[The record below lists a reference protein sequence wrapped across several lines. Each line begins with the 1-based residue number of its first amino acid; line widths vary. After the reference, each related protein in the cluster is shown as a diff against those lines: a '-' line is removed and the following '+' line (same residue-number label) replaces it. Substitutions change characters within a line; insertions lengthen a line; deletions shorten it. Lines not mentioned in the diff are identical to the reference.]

1 MKILET
7 LVLITIQG
15 SGHEAIAKLRET
27 GVQAEIKALQLD
39 VTNDDQIIAA
49 VKYVETNFGKL
60 DG

>member
-7 LVLITIQG
+7 PVLITIQD